1 MNILKPL
8 IALIAGLS
16 LTACATIDGVGARI
30 LASDV
35 TLFAVTQ
42 AVYAKTGVRLDLAN
56 DREVD
61 VIYKLAD
68 SYAAYKRGDLS
79 EEAFAAE
86 MTALVEEARLE

>member
-1 MNILKPL
+1 MIKSF
-8 IALIAGLS
+8 IALIAGLF
-16 LTACATIDGVGARI
+16 LTACSTLDGVGARI

-42 AVYAKTGVRLDLAN
+42 AVYVKTGVRLDLQN

-68 SYAAYKRGDLS
+68 SYAAYKRGVLS

-86 MTALVEEARLE
+86 MSALIEEARLE